1 MKVKKLLLA
10 TLFTHLLFTSA
21 LGQSELF
28 LRHTRKEGKVRRI
41 NLDDKFEI
49 RTKDTT
55 YTSVIFEFT
64 DSTILI
70 PTQVRTGKDSVHTY
84 AYSYKVYSKSNVFQV
99 GEVKDTTVVKKTVV
113 PLYRSGTLE
122 IPFSDILMIKK
133 GWFKNSRW
141 LSPFGWMVIGS
152 VLGVALLPVAAIDDG
167 KEGVREW
174 AVFEG
179 VLLGVSLPAIFIGT
193 RKTKYDLQKRWALE
207 AR

>member
-10 TLFTHLLFTSA
+10 ALFTHLLFASA

-28 LRHTRKEGKVRRI
+28 LRHMRKEGKIRRI

-84 AYSYKVYSKSNVFQV
+84 TYSYKVYSKSNAFQV

-193 RKTKYDLQKRWALE
+193 RKTKYDLQKKWALE